1 MHAYSIWVIRP
12 WVRKHTW
19 SNPQQ
24 TPPSRPSPTACCAT
38 PKSSTDFR
46 GRRKKLASRPSPTAG
61 CATNTHIP
69 IFASGM
75 LRDPEGEGR
84 LVKLEDLEYY

>member
-19 SNPQQ
+19 INPQQ
-24 TPPSRPSPTACCAT
+24 TPPSRPWPA
-38 PKSSTDFR
+38 
-46 GRRKKLASRPSPTAG
+46 AG

-69 IFASGM
+69 TFAYGM
-75 LRDPEGEGR
+75 LRDPKILDGF
-84 LVKLEDLEYY
+84 